1 VTPRP
6 LRICCLA
13 TQVADHLIG
22 GMARQTSQLA
32 ADLAQLGHDVTIV
45 TTARADGRERVEA
58 EGVAVHYLRG
68 TVPGSQS
75 AAWWRASAPAFRDL
89 QRARGFDVIWSQSVA
104 AAAVART
111 LRAGDPAL
119 VPIVQGTAPE
129 MIASILSAV
138 RHGRARAPL
147 GLSLRRIARQAVNY
161 ARVDRVLFRNATL
174 VLPVSR
180 TVGDAVRRWYRV
192 PRRRIVV
199 VPNAV
204 DPEVFQPDPARRAA
218 LRARWEA
225 GDDSLVLLSV
235 GILGDQK
242 GVDLAIEALARLDG
256 SDAQLVVVGD
266 GPLRPALEAFARAR
280 GVGDRVRFVGAVA
293 YDAVA
298 EYYGAADLFLFP
310 TLRREGLP
318 GVVTEAM
325 AAERPV
331 IASRIGAN
339 EELVDD
345 GDTGFLVP
353 RGDVAALVAKIRL
366 LATDRAFARAM
377 GCRARGRVIERWT
390 PALRSRRIVELFASV
405 RP

>member
-1 VTPRP
+1 MTARP

-22 GMARQTSQLA
+22 GMARQTSELA
-32 ADLAQLGHDVTIV
+32 TDLGKLGHEVTIL
-45 TTARADGRERVEA
+45 TTARRDGRERVETD
-58 EGVAVHYLRG
+58 GVTVHYLKD
-68 TVPGSQS
+68 TAPATQS
-75 AAWWRASAPAFRDL
+75 SAWWRASAAAFREL
-89 QRARGFDVIWSQSVA
+89 QRARGFDIVWSQSVA
-104 AAAVART
+104 AAAVAKT

-119 VPIVQGTAPE
+119 VAIVQGTAPE
-129 MIASILSAV
+129 MIASVLSAV
-138 RHGRARAPL
+138 RHGRTREPL
-147 GLSLRRIARQAVNY
+147 RLTLRRIARQTLNSIH
-161 ARVDRVLFRNATL
+161 VDPAIYRKAAL

-204 DPEVFQPDPARRAA
+204 DPARYQPDPARRAA
-218 LRARWEA
+218 LRARWQA
-225 GDDSLVLLSV
+225 SDDTLVLLSV

-242 GVDLAIEALARLDG
+242 GVDLAIDALAQLG
-256 SDAQLVVVGD
+256 LPGVQLVVVGD
-266 GPLRPALEAFARAR
+266 GPLRGELEAFARAR
-280 GVGDRVRFVGAVA
+280 GVGDRVRFAGAVP

-298 EYYGAADLFLFP
+298 EFYGAADVFLFP

-339 EELVDD
+339 EEIVDD
-345 GDTGFLVP
+345 GRTGFLVP
-353 RGDVAALVAKIRL
+353 RGNVRALVEKIRV
-366 LATDRAFARAM
+366 LAADRALACTM
-377 GCRARGRVIERWT
+377 GHRGRERVLERWT
-390 PALRSRRIVELFASV
+390 PALRSRRIVELFTAV